1 MKTFEQRLKELEG
14 INEKLKSADTPLQ
27 EALKLF
33 EEGIGLAQGLEQEL
47 QEAERKV
54 EILLKDESGEQ
65 KLQPFD
71 DSSS

>member
-54 EILLKDESGEQ
+54 EILLKDESGEE
-65 KLQPFD
+65 KLRPFD
-71 DSSS
+71 ES

>member
-33 EEGIGLAQGLEQEL
+33 EEGIGLAKGLEQEL

-54 EILLKDESGEQ
+54 EILLKDESGEE
-65 KLQPFD
+65 KLRPFD
-71 DSSS
+71 ES